1 MDSGTSPAN
10 PAAAWVKLALLSHGV
25 AIAPSFSSWFS
36 GQVGAVRRRNFYN
49 SPVWAEGAV
58 VPQEIQLANGEGMPV
73 TVAVNVYGDDEWTL
87 TASERGPAV
96 VNARLGISHD
106 VELIDDLECLRASAA
121 LARAANLYGGSAL
134 SFFSPRACYF
144 FADSAQCRF
153 CSLAGTAADTPF
165 TNRLTPAQVR
175 DAVARV
181 LEAEPG
187 RVNQVMIVGGNERNL
202 DTGFRRHVELAR
214 AAAGAISAAGMTGA
228 VSVHLVT
235 MPPRDLS
242 LIGRLGEAAGVHCG
256 FNLEAWDPL
265 IFAKIAPGKAADY
278 GHTAIRR
285 ALDHLV
291 QVVGEYRA
299 HSILIA
305 GLEPPAST
313 LAGAAA
319 LAAAGVSPIINC
331 FHSDI
336 YSAIG
341 LSIRPTYEE
350 LAQVASGVSRLH
362 ETYPIRPYW
371 KGCGRNALDFEA
383 RNGMFTGDAPALGSA
398 R

>member
-1 MDSGTSPAN
+1 VISGTSPAS

-25 AIAPSFSSWFS
+25 AIAPSFSYWFS
-36 GQVGAVRRRNFYN
+36 RQPGAVRRRNFYN
-49 SPVWAEGAV
+49 SPVWTQSAV
-58 VPQEIQLANGEGMPV
+58 VPQEIRLASGSVPV
-73 TVAVNVYGDDEWTL
+73 IAAVNVYGDDEWTL
-87 TASERGPAV
+87 TADVRGPAV
-96 VNARLGISHD
+96 VNARLGISQD
-106 VELIDDLECLRASAA
+106 VEMIDDLKCLRKSGE
-121 LARAANLYGGSAL
+121 LSRVANLYGGSAL

-144 FADSAQCRF
+144 FADSTQCRF
-153 CSLAGTAADTPF
+153 CSLAGTAAGTPF
-165 TNRLTPAQVR
+165 ANRLTPGEVGEAVR
-175 DAVARV
+175 RV

-214 AAAGAISAAGMTGA
+214 AAAEAIGDAELTGA

-242 LIGRLGEAAGVHCG
+242 LIGQLSEVPGVHCG
-256 FNLEAWDPL
+256 FNLEAWNPAV
-265 IFAKIAPGKAADY
+265 FERIAPGKAADY

-285 ALDHLV
+285 ALDRLV
-291 QVVGEYRA
+291 GVVGQYRA

-319 LAAAGVSPIINC
+319 LAAAGVSPIVNC
-331 FHSDI
+331 FHSDVH
-336 YSAIG
+336 SAIG
-341 LSIRPTYEE
+341 LSVRPTYGE
-350 LAQVASGVSRLH
+350 LAEVASGLSRLH
-362 ETYPIRPYW
+362 EEYPIRPYW

-383 RNGMFTGDAPALGSA
+383 RNGMFSDDAPALGRS